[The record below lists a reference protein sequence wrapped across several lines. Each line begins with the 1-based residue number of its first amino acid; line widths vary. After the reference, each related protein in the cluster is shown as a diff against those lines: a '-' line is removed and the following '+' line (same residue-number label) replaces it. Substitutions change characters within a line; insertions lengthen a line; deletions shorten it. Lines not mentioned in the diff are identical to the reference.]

1 MEHAQDVVPVAE
13 LDLTRYAGLW
23 YEIGRLP
30 MKHQDRAS
38 SYVTAEYQPNPDGT
52 ITVDNRC
59 FNQDGTA
66 VQALGRAEP
75 VPDEPGQLTV
85 SFLPKLLRWIP
96 FTEGDYWV
104 LRIEPDYSAALVGT
118 PDRQNLWLLSRT
130 PQLDGPTAAAF
141 LEHARAQGFDLEG
154 WIDTEQTG
162 RKVTDQMLADA

>member
-38 SYVTAEYQPNPDGT
+38 SDVTAEYRPNPDGT

-59 FNQDGTA
+59 FDQDGTA

-75 VPDEPGQLTV
+75 VPDEPGQLKV

-130 PQLDGPTAAAF
+130 PQLDEPTAATF
-141 LEHARAQGFDLEG
+141 LEHARAQGFDLAA